1 MAPTVRI
8 GPCDVNPV
16 FASPHPPIRGY
27 RPASHRSTFG
37 LWGCCRS
44 SLLVTNCSPLRRDLT
59 GTELTGTRACEI
71 VARAVNRVAPYDAGA
86 LMTTDPE
93 THLPAGG
100 VVSGFEASACAP
112 FWDNELLDPDFNK
125 FNDLA
130 KRVEP
135 LATLVEATDGEI
147 DRSPRYVKLY
157 ADFGASDELRVAFM
171 AGATCLAIGAFVRC
185 GGTFSATETSDVR
198 HLLVP
203 AVEVLRRGLVGAEHA
218 VGHGPVVVLL
228 DGHHRIVSKSD
239 GADDV
244 LDDLRV
250 SVDGDV
256 PSTILVAVSSAVA
269 GRSSARLTTRLRG
282 RSGRWV
288 RLHVAPMDGP
298 GELLAVTIDR
308 ATPSDL
314 VPILLD
320 SHGYTAREAEIVLA
334 LCRGLATKEI
344 AVELGISAHTVRDH
358 LKVVFTK
365 TGVNTRGELVA
376 RLFADHVIDHFEERV
391 ITLTPG

>member
-1 MAPTVRI
+1 M
-8 GPCDVNPV
+8 
-16 FASPHPPIRGY
+16 
-27 RPASHRSTFG
+27 
-37 LWGCCRS
+37 
-44 SLLVTNCSPLRRDLT
+44 T
-59 GTELTGTRACEI
+59 GTEACEV

-135 LATLVEATDGEI
+135 IATLVEATDGEI
-147 DRSPRYVKLY
+147 ERSPRYVKLY
-157 ADFGASDELRVAFM
+157 ATFGASDELRVAFM

-185 GGTFSATETSDVR
+185 GGTFSATETSDVH

-203 AVEVLRRGLVGAEHA
+203 AVDVLRRGLVAA
-218 VGHGPVVVLL
+218 DARAAHGPVVILL
-228 DGHHRIVSKSD
+228 DEDQRIVSTSE
-239 GADDV
+239 GAGEV

-250 SVDGDV
+250 NVDGDV
-256 PSTILVAVSSAVA
+256 PTTILVAVATAMSS
-269 GRSSARLTTRLRG
+269 RSSTRLTTRLRG
-282 RSGRWV
+282 SSGRWV
-288 RLHVAPMDGP
+288 RLHVALMDGP
-298 GELLAVTIDR
+298 GALTAVTIDR

-320 SHGYTAREAEIVLA
+320 SYGYTAREAETVLA

-344 AVELGISAHTVRDH
+344 AAELGISAHTVRDH

-376 RLFADHVIDHFEERV
+376 RLFTDHVIDRFEERV
-391 ITLTPG
+391 ITLTPR